1 MRKNKS
7 EIEKMANAIGEKY
20 GFFLNVTEVGKVLGV
35 SRETARKITTH
46 IPVAMVE
53 GMRKFYVNDIL
64 EYVYK

>member
-7 EIEKMANAIGEKY
+7 EIEKMANAISEKY

-53 GMRKFYVNDIL
+53 GMRKFYVNDVL
-64 EYVYK
+64 ECVYK